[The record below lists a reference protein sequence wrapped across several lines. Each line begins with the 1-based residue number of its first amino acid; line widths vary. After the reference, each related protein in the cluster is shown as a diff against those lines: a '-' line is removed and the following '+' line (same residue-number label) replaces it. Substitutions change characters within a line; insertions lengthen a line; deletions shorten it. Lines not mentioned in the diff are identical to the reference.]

1 MIVVPIVVVAIIIT
15 VVIVVMIAACA
26 VDQFQILLIEIEGG
40 GLLGSSCGLV
50 AKYAEKIFHD
60 VFLLF
65 LLLCDYFFMIFR
77 FLFVLR
83 EKFLFALDGHSIAW
97 IAAS

>member
-1 MIVVPIVVVAIIIT
+1 MIVVPIVVVAVIVA
-15 VVIVVMIAACA
+15 VVIVVVIAASA
-26 VDQFQILLIEIEGG
+26 VDQFQVLLIEIEGG
-40 GLLGSSCGLV
+40 GLLSRSCGLV

-83 EKFLFALDGHSIAW
+83 EKFFCLLSMVIV
-97 IAAS
+97 